1 MAKLRGSLD
10 FIISTVNVPLDWP
23 VIIEALAPKGRLH
36 LVGAVL
42 ETIPLSAF
50 GLIGGQ
56 KSVSGSPVASPGVV
70 ATMLDFCVRHGIAPM
85 TERFPMTRVNEAIGH
100 LRAGRARYR
109 VVLENDLG

>member
-1 MAKLRGSLD
+1 MNAPVNAFAAFEGGSSLR
-10 FIISTVNVPLDWP
+10 PY
-23 VIIEALAPKGRLH
+23 EGRLH
-36 LVGAVL
+36 VVGAVL

-56 KSVSGSPVASPGVV
+56 KTVSGSPVASPGVV

-85 TERFPMTRVNEAIGH
+85 VEKFPMARVSEAIGH

-109 VVLENDLG
+109 LELENDLG

>member
-1 MAKLRGSLD
+1 
-10 FIISTVNVPLDWP
+10 
-23 VIIEALAPKGRLH
+23 LH